1 MKKDFEYDTPQ
12 YNLVQAMDYTEEVSE
27 KASEALINLIDAMKN
42 GAGEYDPGDCL
53 ADAKNALT
61 QIMSHVFEAMQKLN
75 TVFGESVAAEEK
87 KGEPDGNEEE
97 N

>member
-1 MKKDFEYDTPQ
+1 MKRDFEYDTPQ
-12 YNLVQAMDYTEEVSE
+12 YNLARAMDYTEEVFE

-53 ADAKNALT
+53 TDAKNALT
-61 QIMSHVFEAMQKLN
+61 QIVSHVFEAMQKLN

-87 KGEPDGNEEE
+87 KGETDGTEE
-97 N
+97 NN